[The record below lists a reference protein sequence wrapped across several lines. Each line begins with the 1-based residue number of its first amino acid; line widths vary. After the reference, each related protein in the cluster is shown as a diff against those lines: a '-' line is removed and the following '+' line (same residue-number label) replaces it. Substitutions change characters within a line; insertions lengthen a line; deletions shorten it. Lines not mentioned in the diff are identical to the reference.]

1 MGQLCDGAAS
11 VECPYHGLR
20 FGIDGAC
27 VLNPHGS
34 GRIPATLA
42 VRSYPVVERH
52 TMVWIWMGTDEADL
66 DLIPDFSYLDPG
78 TPGVL
83 SKRDWLEMDVDYQL
97 VIDNLLDLSH
107 AAFLHRGV
115 LGDPSTL
122 ECDIDISSTE
132 TSVTVTRT
140 RSAVTPAKLFDLMFR
155 NDGNDVDTWSIMRWD
170 APSCLRHEAGVCPPG
185 AGREDGITVTG
196 THLVTPSSKGK
207 CTYHVAAVRIGE
219 SAGSDDAEISEQLSA
234 LRRYA
239 FDEQDRPILEAQQR
253 AYDLAG
259 GPDSLRPVMLS
270 IDAAPLRARRVLA
283 KIIATEHTD
292 DGERVFV
299 ALD

>member
-1 MGQLCDGAAS
+1 
-11 VECPYHGLR
+11 
-20 FGIDGAC
+20 
-27 VLNPHGS
+27 
-34 GRIPATLA
+34 
-42 VRSYPVVERH
+42 
-52 TMVWIWMGTDEADL
+52 
-66 DLIPDFSYLDPG
+66 
-78 TPGVL
+78 
-83 SKRDWLEMDVDYQL
+83 MDVDYQL